1 MAVSHDSMSMEFH
14 IIMEFVD
21 GSNLRSVIYKKPE
34 AVRVDLN
41 DKYCM
46 SIEICQ
52 GIHFLYERPYRI
64 IHRDLKP
71 ANILVTKE
79 KKINICDMGVSK
91 INEINSQLM
100 TTISSSGEI
109 KAFGTSLYLAPQI
122 QLAKPK
128 DRPEASA
135 ATDVWALGC
144 TLIEMFNE
152 APIWDLGEDNPR
164 EKLNSILQNKNEP
177 NLAGVPENLKN
188 IFATSMCYRA
198 DDRPSA
204 KDTFHSIK
212 SAFSSSFF

>member
-79 KKINICDMGVSK
+79 KKSRFVTWEYLKS
-91 INEINSQLM
+91 M

-109 KAFGTSLYLAPQI
+109 KAFGTLLYLAPEI

>member
-1 MAVSHDSMSMEFH
+1 M
-14 IIMEFVD
+14 
-21 GSNLRSVIYKKPE
+21 Y
-34 AVRVDLN
+34 
-41 DKYCM
+41 
-46 SIEICQ
+46 IEICHE
-52 GIHFLYERPYRI
+52 IHFLYEHPYRI

-109 KAFGTSLYLAPQI
+109 KAFGTPLYLAPEI

-128 DRPEASA
+128 DRPGASA

-152 APIWDLGEDNPR
+152 API
-164 EKLNSILQNKNEP
+164 
-177 NLAGVPENLKN
+177 
-188 IFATSMCYRA
+188 
-198 DDRPSA
+198 
-204 KDTFHSIK
+204 
-212 SAFSSSFF
+212 